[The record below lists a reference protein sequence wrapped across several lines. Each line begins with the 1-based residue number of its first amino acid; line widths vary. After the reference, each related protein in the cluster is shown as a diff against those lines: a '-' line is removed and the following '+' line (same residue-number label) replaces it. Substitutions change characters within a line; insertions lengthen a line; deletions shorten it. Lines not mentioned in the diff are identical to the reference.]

1 MDWRELWKI
10 RNRARALAAPGL
22 DATPKAEVHRDG
34 KWSVRVVLADDGTP
48 AAAAA
53 PASALPPVLLVPP
66 LMVRPMVFDLQPDHS
81 FVRLLRN
88 HGLAT
93 YVLDLGRPDRRDRGV
108 RLDDYALGILPAATE
123 AVCAH
128 AGAPRLSLVGYCLG
142 GLFCLLYAADHP
154 GRVARLATIATPI
167 DFSKT
172 GLVGLLG
179 AAAAGRVDP
188 LVDALGVVP
197 GWMATAGFHLLSGRR
212 AVERVLELRER
223 GADEAFLRA
232 YGAVSSWL
240 GGLVPYPGE
249 AFKQFLRELMQRNRA
264 HDSSLTFGERRFD
277 LGAVDSPVLAL
288 AGRSDGIA
296 PIESVVALRRHLPPE
311 RVTVRAVPG
320 GHVGVLGGPQAPAAV
335 WTPIARFLLE
345 ARASPAGR
353 AGAPLSGRA

>member
-1 MDWRELWKI
+1 MDWRELWEI

-48 AAAAA
+48 ATPAA
-53 PASALPPVLLVPP
+53 PAPALPPVLLVPP
-66 LMVRPMVFDLQPDHS
+66 LMVRPLVFDLQPDHS
-81 FVRLLRN
+81 FVRLLRDR
-88 HGLAT
+88 GLAT
-93 YVLDLGRPDRRDRGV
+93 YVLDLGQPDHRDRGA
-108 RLDDYALGILPAATE
+108 RLDDYVLGILPAATD

-142 GLFCLLYAADHP
+142 GLFCLLHAAGHP
-154 GRVARLATIATPI
+154 GRVARLATVATPI
-167 DFSKT
+167 DFSKM
-172 GLVGLLG
+172 GFVGLLG

-197 GWMATAGFHLLSGRR
+197 GWMATAGFQLLSGRR
-212 AVERVLELRER
+212 AVERVLELREH
-223 GADEAFLRA
+223 GTDEAFIRA
-232 YGAVSSWL
+232 YGAFSSWL

-264 HDSSLTFGERRFD
+264 HDSWLTFGERRFD
-277 LGAVDSPVLAL
+277 LGAVDCPVLAF

-296 PIESVVALRRHLPPE
+296 PLESVVALRRHLPPE
-311 RVTVRAVPG
+311 RVSVRPAPG

-335 WTPIARFLLE
+335 WDPIARFLLE
-345 ARASPAGR
+345 GLVPSA
-353 AGAPLSGRA
+353 